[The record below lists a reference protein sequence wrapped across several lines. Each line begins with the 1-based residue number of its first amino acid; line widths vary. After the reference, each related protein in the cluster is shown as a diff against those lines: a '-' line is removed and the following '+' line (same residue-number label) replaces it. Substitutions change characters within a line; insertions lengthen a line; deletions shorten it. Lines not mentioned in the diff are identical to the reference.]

1 MTKHGA
7 DRKPRWRLK
16 KTCLGSSIILMTW
29 YKSRSHPNHVVQM
42 QAAHW
47 SKLDRTISRSVDTG
61 DTEFVSP
68 LVCSPIVY
76 YYCCTIIIVYYM
88 GQATERY
95 NKQDVQG
102 HWRPAVLV
110 NVRVPQATV
119 KTWLQHLRYNNNIY
133 SIRWSI
139 NLPGPGH
146 HISFITANNSVN
158 KANA

>member
-1 MTKHGA
+1 M
-7 DRKPRWRLK
+7 
-16 KTCLGSSIILMTW
+16 
-29 YKSRSHPNHVVQM
+29 SRDIDAQLDHHLIKQDVQGHA
-42 QAAHW
+42 Q
-47 SKLDRTISRSVDTG
+47 LDHHLIKQDVQGHAQLDHHLIKQDVQG
-61 DTEFVSP
+61 HAQLDHHLIKQDVQGHAQ
-68 LVCSPIVY
+68 LDHHLI
-76 YYCCTIIIVYYM
+76 
-88 GQATERY
+88 
-95 NKQDVQG
+95 KQDVQG

-158 KANA
+158 NGIYNIMS